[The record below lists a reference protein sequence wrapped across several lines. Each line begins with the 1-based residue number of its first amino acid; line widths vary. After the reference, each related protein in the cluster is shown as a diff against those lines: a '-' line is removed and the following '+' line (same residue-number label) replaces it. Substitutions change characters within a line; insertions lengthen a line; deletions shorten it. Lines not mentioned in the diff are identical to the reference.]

1 MDITASAGELALL
14 ALALIGAG
22 AVAGLLAG
30 IFGVGGG
37 AVIVPAMVEFLNIL
51 GVAEGIQIHIGIGTA
66 LAIIIPTSI
75 RSAMAHY
82 RHGAVDT
89 KLLKGWIVPVPLGV
103 VAASLVAA
111 YVSGDTLRLI
121 FAVIATAV
129 GIRLLFALDR
139 YRLGADLPGEPWR
152 AMVGAAIGF
161 VSALMGV
168 GGGVVNNTFMT
179 LFGRPIHQA
188 VATSAGVGVL
198 IAIPGAIGY
207 AIAGW
212 GTAGL
217 PPFSL
222 GYVNL
227 LGVALVIPVTMVLAP
242 IGARLAHR
250 TPKRKLQIGFGIFLL
265 VIAAR
270 FILSLVG

>member
-1 MDITASAGELALL
+1 
-14 ALALIGAG
+14 
-22 AVAGLLAG
+22 
-30 IFGVGGG
+30 
-37 AVIVPAMVEFLNIL
+37 
-51 GVAEGIQIHIGIGTA
+51 
-66 LAIIIPTSI
+66 
-75 RSAMAHY
+75 
-82 RHGAVDT
+82 
-89 KLLKGWIVPVPLGV
+89 
-103 VAASLVAA
+103 
-111 YVSGDTLRLI
+111 
-121 FAVIATAV
+121 
-129 GIRLLFALDR
+129 
-139 YRLGADLPGEPWR
+139 
-152 AMVGAAIGF
+152 MVGAAIGF

-212 GTAGL
+212 GAEGL

-250 TPKRKLQIGFGIFLL
+250 TPKRRLQIGFGIFLL

-270 FILSLVG
+270 FIIALALG

>member
-1 MDITASAGELALL
+1 MEITASVGELALL

-37 AVIVPAMVEFLNIL
+37 AVIVPAMVEFLDIL

-66 LAIIIPTSI
+66 LAIIVPTSI

-82 RHGAVDT
+82 RHGAVDM
-89 KLLKGWIVPVPLGV
+89 KLLRGWVVPVPLGV
-103 VAASLVAA
+103 VAAALVAA

-139 YRLGADLPGEPWR
+139 YRLGTDLPGEPWR
-152 AMVGAAIGF
+152 AIVGAAIGF

-198 IAIPGAIGY
+198 IAIPGAVGY

-212 GTAGL
+212 GTEGL

-227 LGVALVIPVTMVLAP
+227 LGVILVIPVTMFLAP

-250 TPKRKLQIGFGIFLL
+250 TPKRRLQIGFGIFLL
-265 VIAAR
+265 LIATR
-270 FILSLVG
+270 FVLGLMG